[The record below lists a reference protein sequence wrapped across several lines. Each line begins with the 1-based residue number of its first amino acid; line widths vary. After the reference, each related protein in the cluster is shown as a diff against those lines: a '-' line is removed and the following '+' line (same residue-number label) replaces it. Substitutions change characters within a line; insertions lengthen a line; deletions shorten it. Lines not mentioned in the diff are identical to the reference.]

1 MSAKG
6 PALGLIMFAAALL
19 PPRDAAFGAD
29 TFTFKADRMSGG
41 RVSGKEITMLTGN
54 AEVRSDKLILK
65 ADRIELQGDDNQ
77 FIDCSGDVWGMEEEK
92 NILFQTD
99 RLRYDRKLKIA
110 RLEGNSTLE
119 DRENE
124 IVAKGRFIEY
134 DDQNEITVFQISV
147 RLFKD
152 DLVCRSEYAVYRR
165 QAKLLDLSGFPVV
178 FKKNDEFRADRIRV
192 DLETDDVSMEG
203 SVSGSIQEKE
213 KEAETP
219 PVEAAEGAE
228 IPAAVETEAA
238 ESVEADETAE
248 SAEAAVSGEET
259 PPGGE

>member
-1 MSAKG
+1 MNAKSAF
-6 PALGLIMFAAALL
+6 IIFTAAILFPGNPFL
-19 PPRDAAFGAD
+19 GAD
-29 TFTFKADRMSGG
+29 TFTFRADRRSGG

-54 AEVRSDKLILK
+54 AEVRSDSLVLR
-65 ADRIELQGDDNQ
+65 AERIELQGDDNQ
-77 FIDCSGDVWGMEEEK
+77 FIDCAGSVWGLEEDK
-92 NILFQTD
+92 NIIFQTD

-119 DRENE
+119 DREND

-178 FKKNDEFRADRIRV
+178 FKKSDEFRADRIRV
-192 DLETDDVSMEG
+192 DLETDDVAMEG
-203 SVSGSIQEKE
+203 SVTGAIQE

-219 PVEAAEGAE
+219 EAEAAATKTETPGAE
-228 IPAAVETEAA
+228 TPNTEAA
-238 ESVEADETAE
+238 A
-248 SAEAAVSGEET
+248 ET
-259 PPGGE
+259 PPPEE